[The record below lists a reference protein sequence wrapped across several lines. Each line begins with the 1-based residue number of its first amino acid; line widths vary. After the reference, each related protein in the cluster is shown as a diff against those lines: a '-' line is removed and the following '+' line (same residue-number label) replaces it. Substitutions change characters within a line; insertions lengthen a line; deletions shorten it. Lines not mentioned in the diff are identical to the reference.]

1 MKATVYAVRRSGRWS
16 WNASL
21 DIRVDQRFW
30 FRQGA
35 GTGMIGLEPNLS
47 WGQALW
53 LQKALEE
60 ARFQPKDLN
69 EVRREFA
76 ARLIQLGLT
85 EKASEA
91 LKPVFL
97 SGDRMEKTGF
107 AAFSE
112 EEARAEQALAA
123 RLAEPMRGRSL
134 LLEELVRLLADEGK
148 GADGLVSAL
157 QLAALEG
164 RVRLAAG
171 VDRIDRRFLW
181 RSTVQFRCRRCGS
194 GEEGMNVSECPY
206 CGGPCPYCERCLT
219 MGRARFC
226 ALLVEGAAAERGRA
240 AGTEAAQ
247 VREAGAGAA
256 SAAGPKGPW
265 AGHPRSTAMP
275 ATAAPARAPQG
286 IAYARA
292 GLLPDDETA
301 ITGRLWGLSPAQ
313 TGAAQAGLA
322 FLRESAARQAAGGA
336 AKPRFLIWA
345 VTGAGKTEMI
355 FPLIEYEVNRG
366 RTVCVATPRRDV
378 VLELLPRIRRAFPDN
393 TVVALYGG
401 SPNKWER
408 GEITLATTHQL
419 MRFRE
424 SFDLVVIDELDAFP
438 YHNNDQ
444 LQYAALQA
452 AKPAGRYIFLSAT
465 PPAALQREIRK
476 GKLPHAKVPVRY
488 HRHPLPVP
496 VLLRLKPLRSF
507 AGGGPLPVKLVQ
519 TIQASLDRGA
529 QLFVF
534 VPQIKLVDPLV
545 ALLQRSFPQHVVG
558 GTSSKDAERTEK
570 VVDFRQGR
578 IRMLVTTTILERG
591 VTVPKTD
598 VVILDAGSPLFDEAA
613 LVQMAG
619 RAGRSKDDPKG
630 RVYYAAAEVTGSQ
643 AGAIRQITRMNRIAR
658 QECYLLP
665 EEERT

>member
-30 FRQGA
+30 FRHGA

-53 LQKALEE
+53 LRKALEE

-112 EEARAEQALAA
+112 EKARAEQALAA

-226 ALLVEGAAAERGRA
+226 ALLVEGAEAGHGRA
-240 AGTEAAQ
+240 
-247 VREAGAGAA
+247 V
-256 SAAGPKGPW
+256 
-265 AGHPRSTAMP
+265 
-275 ATAAPARAPQG
+275 
-286 IAYARA
+286 
-292 GLLPDDETA
+292 
-301 ITGRLWGLSPAQ
+301 
-313 TGAAQAGLA
+313 
-322 FLRESAARQAAGGA
+322 
-336 AKPRFLIWA
+336 
-345 VTGAGKTEMI
+345 
-355 FPLIEYEVNRG
+355 
-366 RTVCVATPRRDV
+366 DV
-378 VLELLPRIRRAFPDN
+378 
-393 TVVALYGG
+393 
-401 SPNKWER
+401 
-408 GEITLATTHQL
+408 
-419 MRFRE
+419 
-424 SFDLVVIDELDAFP
+424 
-438 YHNNDQ
+438 
-444 LQYAALQA
+444 
-452 AKPAGRYIFLSAT
+452 
-465 PPAALQREIRK
+465 
-476 GKLPHAKVPVRY
+476 
-488 HRHPLPVP
+488 
-496 VLLRLKPLRSF
+496 
-507 AGGGPLPVKLVQ
+507 
-519 TIQASLDRGA
+519 
-529 QLFVF
+529 
-534 VPQIKLVDPLV
+534 
-545 ALLQRSFPQHVVG
+545 
-558 GTSSKDAERTEK
+558 
-570 VVDFRQGR
+570 
-578 IRMLVTTTILERG
+578 
-591 VTVPKTD
+591 
-598 VVILDAGSPLFDEAA
+598 EAA
-613 LVQMAG
+613 LARELALALLRRRG
-619 RAGRSKDDPKG
+619 RRGTG
-630 RVYYAAAEVTGSQ
+630 RVGKA
-643 AGAIRQITRMNRIAR
+643 
-658 QECYLLP
+658 
-665 EEERT
+665 